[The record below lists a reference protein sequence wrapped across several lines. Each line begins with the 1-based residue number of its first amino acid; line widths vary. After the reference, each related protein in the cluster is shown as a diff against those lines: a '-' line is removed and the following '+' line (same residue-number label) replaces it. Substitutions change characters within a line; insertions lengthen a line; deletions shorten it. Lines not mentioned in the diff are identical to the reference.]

1 MRPSPVPAFRG
12 VSGARWVDP
21 DGAEDAYLA
30 ARTWVSPAM
39 KAAPLWE
46 LDARCPAWIRS
57 AHAGARTL
65 RAGRAWDP
73 LSRIQY
79 VETKTYLPGDLL
91 TKVDRASM
99 AHGLEVRVPLLDHRL
114 VEFAARIPPELKLRN
129 GVSKAVLRQALG
141 ERIPPQMTGAAQAGL
156 LHAAGG
162 VDARCA
168 APLVRAAALRGQTI
182 ISEWVNLDVVR
193 EWWDEHQRGRNLN
206 RFFWSLVVLESWAA
220 QHVASGASGRWR

>member
-1 MRPSPVPAFRG
+1 VAPIIAQLGCNSGSCHGAKDGKNGFKLSLRGYDPLAPVR
-12 VSGARWVDP
+12 ARF
-21 DGAEDAYLA
+21 AQA
-30 ARTWVSPAM
+30 
-39 KAAPLWE
+39 
-46 LDARCPAWIRS
+46 
-57 AHAGARTL
+57 
-65 RAGRAWDP
+65 RAWDP

-79 VETKTYLPGDLL
+79 VETKTYLPGDIL

-114 VEFAARIPPELKLRN
+114 VEFAARIPAELKLRN

-141 ERIPPQMTGAAQAGL
+141 ERIPPQVLERPKRGFSMPLAAWMRG
-156 LHAAGG
+156 
-162 VDARCA
+162 
-168 APLVRAAALRGQTI
+168 ALRPWIEQRLFAGRTP